1 MVHERSASS
10 SRLFK
15 VFGGFASQWRRPSKG
30 NMANCE
36 DAPACRRRHYA
47 CNSSKGYR
55 RGHTVI
61 DRTGEIRSTRAPT
74 LREDQLSILERYGQ
88 KRKTQVGDILFRAGD
103 TTNDF
108 IVILQ
113 GEVQVVDDFAGE
125 ARTIGTFLA
134 GRFLGELNMLTGQA
148 MYLTAVVREAGEV
161 LAVSR
166 ERLKEVV
173 TEEPNLSD
181 VILKAFLA
189 RRSYMMRTGL
199 GLRIIG
205 SRHSGDAARLRE
217 IAARNRVPY
226 VWIEL
231 EENPEAE
238 ALLERFSAKPSETPV
253 TVWQGQDVLKNPTN
267 LEFARTTGLEVDAPL
282 ERTYDL
288 VVVGAGPAGLGA
300 AVYGAS
306 EGLSTLALESI
317 ALGGQAG
324 TSSRIE
330 NYPGFPAG
338 LSGFELASRVLVQAD
353 KFGAQTAVPEEAV
366 SLRREDGYYQIG
378 LYESGEILARSV
390 IVATGARYRR
400 LDVPGLERFE
410 GVSIHYAATE
420 AEVQRF
426 EGEEVV
432 VVGGGN
438 SAGQAAVYLAGRT
451 RRVYLLI
458 RGGDLGK
465 GMSRYLVDRV
475 TKAENVELLPNTEVR
490 ELVGEDRL
498 DGVVVEDNRS
508 GERRNLGARALFVFI
523 GAEANTGW
531 LEGVV
536 ELDQR
541 GFVLTGAALD
551 RSVLE
556 GDDWQQRSREPYLLE
571 TSLPGVFAAGDVR
584 GGSIKRCTSAV
595 GEGSMAVR
603 FVHQYLAET
612 GV

>member
-1 MVHERSASS
+1 
-10 SRLFK
+10 
-15 VFGGFASQWRRPSKG
+15 
-30 NMANCE
+30 
-36 DAPACRRRHYA
+36 
-47 CNSSKGYR
+47 
-55 RGHTVI
+55 
-61 DRTGEIRSTRAPT
+61 
-74 LREDQLSILERYGQ
+74 
-88 KRKTQVGDILFRAGD
+88 
-103 TTNDF
+103 
-108 IVILQ
+108 
-113 GEVQVVDDFAGE
+113 
-125 ARTIGTFLA
+125 
-134 GRFLGELNMLTGQA
+134 MLTGQGVP
-148 MYLTAVVREAGEV
+148 LSAVVSVGGEV
-161 LAVSR
+161 LAIPR

-173 TEEPNLSD
+173 TEEFDLSNI
-181 VILKAFLA
+181 ILDAFLA
-189 RRSYMMRTGL
+189 RRSFLMRMGV

-205 SRHSGDAARLRE
+205 SRHSSDATRLRE
-217 IAARNRVPY
+217 FAARNRLPH

-231 EENPEAE
+231 EEDPNKAQ
-238 ALLERFSAKPSETPV
+238 ALLERFGAKPSETPV
-253 TVWQGQDVLKNPTN
+253 TIWQGKDVLKNPTN
-267 LEFARTTGLEVDAPL
+267 PELARTIGLKVDVPR

-288 VVVGAGPAGLGA
+288 VVVGAGPAGFGA

-306 EGLSTLALESI
+306 EGLSTLALESV

-330 NYPGFPAG
+330 NYLGFPVG
-338 LSGFELASRVLVQAD
+338 LSGFELASRALVQAD

-366 SLRREDGYYQIG
+366 SLRRENGYYRIG
-378 LYESGEILARSV
+378 LYEGGEIVARSV

-475 TKAENVELLPNTEVR
+475 TSTENVELLANTEVR

-498 DGVVVEDNRS
+498 EGIVVEHNRS
-508 GERRNLGARALFVFI
+508 GERRTLGARALFVFI
-523 GAEANTGW
+523 GAQANTGW
-531 LEGVV
+531 LQGTA
-536 ELDQR
+536 ELDKR
-541 GFVLTGAALD
+541 GFVLTGRALD
-551 RSVLE
+551 ASALE
-556 GDDWQQRSREPYLLE
+556 EEAWQGLSREPYRLE
-571 TSLPGVFAAGDVR
+571 TSMPGVFAAGDVR
-584 GGSIKRCTSAV
+584 SGSIKRCASAV
-595 GEGSMAVR
+595 GEGSMAVSL
-603 FVHQYLAET
+603 VHQYLAEA